1 LARYERY
8 RAITSYWLYRFKNY
22 LPVAIQTARF
32 TFDEN
37 EPMFLDADD
46 VVALHSQISELQRAI
61 VQQERVLAEL
71 QRLGEPIDGFG
82 NTDGYMDLYQRT
94 LRAPWEPPKP
104 TDGS

>member
-71 QRLGEPIDGFG
+71 QRLGEP
-82 NTDGYMDLYQRT
+82 TQ
-94 LRAPWEPPKP
+94 
-104 TDGS
+104 S